1 MGNFE
6 LKDELIKVIKNR
18 AIVMEMMNLQM
29 AQDRRTQPSEMLN
42 KQINMI
48 KTELAGEKEKLLWLY
63 ILSS

>member
-6 LKDELIKVIKNR
+6 LKDALIKVIKNR

-48 KTELAGEKEKLLWLY
+48 KTELAGEKEKLL
-63 ILSS
+63 

>member
-42 KQINMI
+42 KQINMV
-48 KTELAGEKEKLLWLY
+48 KTELAGEKEKLL
-63 ILSS
+63 

>member
-18 AIVMEMMNLQM
+18 AIDMEMMNLQM
-29 AQDRRTQPSEMLN
+29 SQDRRTQPSEMLN

-48 KTELAGEKEKLLWLY
+48 KTELAGEKEKLL
-63 ILSS
+63 

>member
-48 KTELAGEKEKLLWLY
+48 KTELAGEKEKLL
-63 ILSS
+63 

>member
-18 AIVMEMMNLQM
+18 AIVMEMMNLQL

-42 KQINMI
+42 KQIKMI
-48 KTELAGEKEKLLWLY
+48 KTELAGEKEKLL
-63 ILSS
+63 

>member
-29 AQDRRTQPSEMLN
+29 A
-42 KQINMI
+42 
-48 KTELAGEKEKLLWLY
+48 
-63 ILSS
+63 

>member
-18 AIVMEMMNLQM
+18 AIVMEMINLQM

-48 KTELAGEKEKLLWLY
+48 KTELAGEKEKLL
-63 ILSS
+63 

>member
-48 KTELAGEKEKLLWLY
+48 KTEVAGEKEKLL
-63 ILSS
+63 

>member
-18 AIVMEMMNLQM
+18 AIVMEMMNLQL
-29 AQDRRTQPSEMLN
+29 AQDRRIQPSEMLN

-48 KTELAGEKEKLLWLY
+48 KTELAGEKEKLL
-63 ILSS
+63 

>member
-6 LKDELIKVIKNR
+6 LKDEFIKVIKNR

-48 KTELAGEKEKLLWLY
+48 KTELAGEKEKLL
-63 ILSS
+63 

>member
-18 AIVMEMMNLQM
+18 AIVMEMMNLQL

-48 KTELAGEKEKLLWLY
+48 KTELAGEKEKLL
-63 ILSS
+63 

>member
-42 KQINMI
+42 RQINMI
-48 KTELAGEKEKLLWLY
+48 KTELAGEKEKLL
-63 ILSS
+63 

>member
-1 MGNFE
+1 MGEFE

-18 AIVMEMMNLQM
+18 AIVMEMMNLQR

-48 KTELAGEKEKLLWLY
+48 KTELSGEKEKLL
-63 ILSS
+63 

>member
-1 MGNFE
+1 MGDFE

-18 AIVMEMMNLQM
+18 AIVMEMMNLQL

-48 KTELAGEKEKLLWLY
+48 KTELAGEKEKLL
-63 ILSS
+63 

>member
-42 KQINMI
+42 KQIKMI
-48 KTELAGEKEKLLWLY
+48 KTELAGEKEKLL
-63 ILSS
+63 

>member
-6 LKDELIKVIKNR
+6 LKDELLKVIKNR
-18 AIVMEMMNLQM
+18 AIVMEMMNLQL

-48 KTELAGEKEKLLWLY
+48 KTELAGEKEKLL
-63 ILSS
+63 

>member
-6 LKDELIKVIKNR
+6 LKDELIKVIKNK

-48 KTELAGEKEKLLWLY
+48 KTELAGEKEKLL
-63 ILSS
+63 

>member
-18 AIVMEMMNLQM
+18 AIVMEMMNLQR

-48 KTELAGEKEKLLWLY
+48 KTELAGEKEKLL
-63 ILSS
+63 

>member
-1 MGNFE
+1 MGSFE

-18 AIVMEMMNLQM
+18 AIVMEMMNLQL

-48 KTELAGEKEKLLWLY
+48 KTELAGEKEKLL
-63 ILSS
+63 

>member
-29 AQDRRTQPSEMLN
+29 AQYRRTQPSEMLN

-48 KTELAGEKEKLLWLY
+48 KTELAGEKEKLL
-63 ILSS
+63 

>member
-1 MGNFE
+1 MGNFA

-48 KTELAGEKEKLLWLY
+48 KTELAGEKEKLL
-63 ILSS
+63 

>member
-18 AIVMEMMNLQM
+18 AIVMEMMNLQL

-48 KTELAGEKEKLLWLY
+48 NT
-63 ILSS
+63 

>member
-48 KTELAGEKEKLLWLY
+48 KIELAGEKENLL
-63 ILSS
+63 

>member
-1 MGNFE
+1 MGDFE

-18 AIVMEMMNLQM
+18 AIVMEMMNLQR

-48 KTELAGEKEKLLWLY
+48 KTELAGEKEKLL
-63 ILSS
+63 

>member
-1 MGNFE
+1 MGHFE

-18 AIVMEMMNLQM
+18 AIVMEMMNLQL

-48 KTELAGEKEKLLWLY
+48 KTELAGEKEKLL
-63 ILSS
+63 